1 MLYTIHIYFLMRKL
15 YLITFHIS
23 KHLCHFDMYPNI
35 ATNMWNYMVIMSF
48 GWFLLTQIHG
58 IGNIVL
64 DFSVWCQFLIPIYI
78 HSLPLPS
85 AYIYI
90 FFFGGGSEIHKYMAM
105 KIVRIYKIDIYIQ
118 AHNTLLLNWLF
129 FKLSSKSLLKKNKKN
144 YIFSNNYL
152 HNFFLICFR
161 RFKLLS
167 GVTSFQLEV
176 VF

>member
-1 MLYTIHIYFLMRKL
+1 MFLFYFPVFILICSIFFYRSQFISICVMLYTIHIYFLMRKL

-90 FFFGGGSEIHKYMAM
+90 FLGGGVKFT
-105 KIVRIYKIDIYIQ
+105 
-118 AHNTLLLNWLF
+118 NTWQW
-129 FKLSSKSLLKKNKKN
+129 
-144 YIFSNNYL
+144 
-152 HNFFLICFR
+152 
-161 RFKLLS
+161 KLLEFIKLIY
-167 GVTSFQLEV
+167 TSKHIIHCY
-176 VF
+176 